1 MKQLAAAL
9 AIILCLVPL
18 PAHARSRCKKQKI
31 EDLVTEFSNA
41 YMEKA
46 MGRLQPEHPFLLKLK
61 FVIEHSLGEGE
72 YDIKVSGYLED
83 VDEWLKNREREDGT
97 PFRELR
103 PLIACRKGI
112 CTFDF
117 DGGILHNHLYLKK
130 ITYGYRN
137 GCPYLKTIYLLDGD

>member
-1 MKQLAAAL
+1 MKQFAVAL

-18 PAHARSRCKKQKI
+18 PAQAQSRCKKETI
-31 EDLVTEFSNA
+31 EQLVRRFSNA
-41 YMEKA
+41 YMAKALEK
-46 MGRLQPEHPFLLKLK
+46 LQPEHPFLNKVK

-103 PLIACRKGI
+103 PLIACKKGV
-112 CTFDF
+112 CDFDF
-117 DGGILHNHLYLKK
+117 DGGISHNHLYLQK